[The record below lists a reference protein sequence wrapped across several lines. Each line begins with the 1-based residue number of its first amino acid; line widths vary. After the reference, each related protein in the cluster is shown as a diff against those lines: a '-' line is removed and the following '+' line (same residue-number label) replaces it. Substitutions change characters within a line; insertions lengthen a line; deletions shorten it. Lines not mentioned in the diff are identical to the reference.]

1 MAAVCRVASHAS
13 TVGSDSLW
21 TLTDRHNTRA
31 GMTDDKG
38 SDPSATT
45 NGRPRQGS
53 ALDRRK
59 VALKANMARR
69 KDQARARAA
78 LNDGVDEA
86 EQDKT
91 GQDPMGE

>member
-1 MAAVCRVASHAS
+1 
-13 TVGSDSLW
+13 
-21 TLTDRHNTRA
+21 
-31 GMTDDKG
+31 MTDDKG
-38 SDPSATT
+38 SAPSTT
-45 NGRPRQGS
+45 TKGVAQKGS

-78 LNDGVDEA
+78 LTGGVDEA